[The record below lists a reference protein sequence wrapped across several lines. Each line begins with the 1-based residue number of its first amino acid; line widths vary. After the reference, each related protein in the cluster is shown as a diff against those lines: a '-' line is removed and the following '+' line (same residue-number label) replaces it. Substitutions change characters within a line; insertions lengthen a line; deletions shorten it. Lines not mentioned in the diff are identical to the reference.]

1 MIKIV
6 CAHFDGL
13 LNPEQD
19 GSLVTVVTGM
29 TLPTMGPMGLLSNN
43 MACVCPYDGIETVG
57 GMLCTMPLRA
67 LADRKAVYNIVS
79 CDSNKECKDANNIA
93 VAHNVV
99 ISSCSDLS
107 CDCCK
112 SALDHLFLEL
122 DSLHNPTP
130 ELHPV
135 ELPLVSMHNG
145 ILPKSTSMPY
155 TIPARSVPGI
165 LLN

>member
-1 MIKIV
+1 LINVV

-19 GSLVTVVTGM
+19 GSLVVVVTGM
-29 TLPTMGPMGLLSNN
+29 VLPVIGSMI
-43 MACVCPYDGIETVG
+43 CVCPYDHIETING
-57 GMLCTMPLRA
+57 TLCTIPLRA
-67 LADRKAVYNIVS
+67 LADRKAVYNVES
-79 CDSNKECKDANNIA
+79 CNSNQECKDANNIV

-112 SALDHLFLEL
+112 TALDHLFLEL

-145 ILPKSTSMPY
+145 VLPKSTSMPY